1 MAILNGWRWLSSSR
15 IKMIVQTLASRVDV
29 SVWPLLFLDRTPV
42 VQADDDEIVG
52 RFTGNVLAADIIADD
67 QEAVVYEAG
76 KLELVSTQIPNLKI
90 GSRLGQATLNRMN
103 RMRNGAILPTD
114 ENFMETWENQFAER
128 LVFGVRQRM
137 NALICA
143 MMLDSLTYNRLG
155 IQVNGTWGM
164 PSVLKATPTTPW
176 DNTAATPFTDLLT
189 MSNETAGDLFGIH
202 FDRVTMSSKAFR
214 YMVLTDQFKQ
224 LAQKFYGIAATTVVN
239 VKDQPAMVR
248 MVSDL
253 LSMDVELYDGTIKEK
268 TGAGTVVRT
277 RVLPANKVLLSIK
290 ANDNDPTVM
299 DFANGVVTESIVA
312 GLIGNGPGDL
322 GGGEQYGPI
331 GYYTGRDDLNPPDV
345 VGWAVARGFP
355 RKHSIE
361 STSVL
366 TVGTFT

>member
-176 DNTAATPFTDLLT
+176 DNTAATPKRPGTCSGFILT
-189 MSNETAGDLFGIH
+189 ALPCPRRRSATWYSQ
-202 FDRVTMSSKAFR
+202 TSSSSWPR
-214 YMVLTDQFKQ
+214 NS
-224 LAQKFYGIAATTVVN
+224 TVSPQ
-239 VKDQPAMVR
+239 QP
-248 MVSDL
+248 S
-253 LSMDVELYDGTIKEK
+253 
-268 TGAGTVVRT
+268 
-277 RVLPANKVLLSIK
+277 
-290 ANDNDPTVM
+290 
-299 DFANGVVTESIVA
+299 
-312 GLIGNGPGDL
+312 
-322 GGGEQYGPI
+322 
-331 GYYTGRDDLNPPDV
+331 
-345 VGWAVARGFP
+345 
-355 RKHSIE
+355 
-361 STSVL
+361 
-366 TVGTFT
+366 